1 MSDVGDDVV
10 AVPEVRGEHAVV
22 SGEVGAWAW
31 DQRGK
36 PGNEVEGVE
45 DDVSGPVTEGVLESV
60 DDLSPF
66 IDREAFVRQRRA
78 GDVAAQAF
86 EGVALVGMAH
96 GAGMEGASREL
107 SDAGGGR
114 RRAGRDGVQGKR
126 LASGVRADGDAVV
139 DGGAEELLESVCGF
153 EVEGGG
159 LVVTEQQSLLLEG
172 AGDAGGDG
180 VEQALEF
187 RLGRGGDTVEAGPF
201 IFERVDAVDDE
212 HVQWNWTNSMSCR
225 GRPARSTMPLP
236 SPVQVWAE
244 VHEKYARPYPPVAS
258 TVMWARNRCRVPSSR
273 FQASTPRQAPS
284 SSMSRSSAMYSM
296 KNSASCRRLC

>member
-22 SGEVGAWAW
+22 SGEVGAWGW

-36 PGNEVEGVE
+36 AGNEVEGVE

-66 IDREAFVRQRRA
+66 IDREAFVGECRA

-86 EGVALVGMAH
+86 EGVALVGLAAR
-96 GAGMEGASREL
+96 GGMEGKSREL

-139 DGGAEELLESVCGF
+139 DGGAEELLESVGGF

-159 LVVTEQQSLLLEG
+159 LGVTEQQSLLLEG

-201 IFERVDAVDDE
+201 LFERVDAVDDE
-212 HVQWNWTNSMSCR
+212 HVQVDVEVQRRTEALDEGDGSGAGTGAHAQSGATGEEGGDCPVDDGKDLGEDR
-225 GRPARSTMPLP
+225 GARREQEPQREGERHHPLADRLLGQD
-236 SPVQVWAE
+236 VVDE
-244 VHEKYARPYPPVAS
+244 MRGG
-258 TVMWARNRCRVPSSR
+258 SR
-273 FQASTPRQAPS
+273 
-284 SSMSRSSAMYSM
+284 
-296 KNSASCRRLC
+296 

>member
-66 IDREAFVRQRRA
+66 IDREAFVGECRA

-114 RRAGRDGVQGKR
+114 RRAGRDGVQGIRSR
-126 LASGVRADGDAVV
+126 LNGVAGRALAVSLV
-139 DGGAEELLESVCGF
+139 WIIQPPGHNNLPWNIRECCVSF
-153 EVEGGG
+153 VEI
-159 LVVTEQQSLLLEG
+159 
-172 AGDAGGDG
+172 
-180 VEQALEF
+180 
-187 RLGRGGDTVEAGPF
+187 P
-201 IFERVDAVDDE
+201 
-212 HVQWNWTNSMSCR
+212 
-225 GRPARSTMPLP
+225 
-236 SPVQVWAE
+236 
-244 VHEKYARPYPPVAS
+244 
-258 TVMWARNRCRVPSSR
+258 
-273 FQASTPRQAPS
+273 
-284 SSMSRSSAMYSM
+284 
-296 KNSASCRRLC
+296 

>member
-66 IDREAFVRQRRA
+66 IDREAFVGECRA

-139 DGGAEELLESVCGF
+139 DGGAEELLETVGGF

-212 HVQWNWTNSMSCR
+212 HVQ
-225 GRPARSTMPLP
+225 
-236 SPVQVWAE
+236 VDVE
-244 VHEKYARPYPPVAS
+244 
-258 TVMWARNRCRVPSSR
+258 
-273 FQASTPRQAPS
+273 RQPH
-284 SSMSRSSAMYSM
+284 
-296 KNSASCRRLC
+296 